1 MLRTFLGRAGVALA
15 AGATL
20 FVTAVPANAATYTA
34 FAFSQSGTT
43 QPAIYD
49 FINSATSSL
58 DMTMY
63 ELEDTTAVNDLIALE
78 KKGVTVRVVLDAA
91 HQSANNSAYTAL
103 TNAGV
108 GVVWSPSSF
117 VYTHQKTITVDATK
131 SLVLTGNLTSQ
142 YYSTGRDYGV
152 FTDDTRDVAAIE
164 KVFNAD
170 YAGTSITPTD
180 GDHLLWSPTD
190 SRSRL
195 LTVINAAT
203 TTLDVEELEFSDSTV
218 VNAIVARAKAGVTVR
233 VVLETPSSY
242 ASEVSAVKAAGGTV
256 VGYSDPNGF
265 YIHAKAMVA
274 DYGLSTQE
282 VEAGSMNIS
291 SNSLSNNRE
300 LGIILTGTGVAQSV
314 ATTIE
319 TTFKSDYAG
328 GTAA

>member
-1 MLRTFLGRAGVALA
+1 MLWKVLTRTGVAVA
-15 AGATL
+15 AGAAV
-20 FVTAVPANAATYTA
+20 FAASVPASAASYTA
-34 FAFSQSGTT
+34 FAFSQSGG
-43 QPAIYD
+43 QPTIYD
-49 FINSATSSL
+49 FVNSATTSL

-63 ELEDTTAVNDLIALE
+63 ELEDTTAVNDLIAL
-78 KKGVTVRVVLDAA
+78 KNKGVTVRVVLDRA
-91 HQSANNSAYTAL
+91 HQSANSSAYTAL

-164 KVFNAD
+164 KVFAAD
-170 YAGTSITPTD
+170 YAGTSVTPTD

-195 LTVINAAT
+195 LSVVNAAT
-203 TTLDVEELEFSDSTV
+203 KTLEVEELEFSDSTV
-218 VNAIVARAKAGVTVR
+218 VDAIAARAKAGVKVR
-233 VVLETPSSY
+233 VVLETPGDY
-242 ASEVSAVKAAGGTV
+242 ASEVSEIKAAGGTV
-256 VGYSDPNGF
+256 VGYSDPDGF

-274 DYGLSTQE
+274 DYGLATQE

-291 SNSLSNNRE
+291 SNSLSSNRE

-314 ATTIE
+314 ATTVE
-319 TTFKSDYAG
+319 ATFNSDYSG
-328 GTAA
+328 GTTA

>member
-1 MLRTFLGRAGVALA
+1 MLWKVLTRTGVAVA
-15 AGATL
+15 AGAAV
-20 FVTAVPANAATYTA
+20 FAASVPASAASYTA
-34 FAFSQSGTT
+34 FAFSQSGG
-43 QPAIYD
+43 QPTIYD
-49 FINSATSSL
+49 FVNSATTSL

-63 ELEDTTAVNDLIALE
+63 ELEDTTAVNDLIAL
-78 KKGVTVRVVLDAA
+78 KNKGVTVRVVLDRA
-91 HQSANNSAYTAL
+91 HQSANSSAYTAL

-164 KVFNAD
+164 KVFAAD
-170 YAGTSITPTD
+170 YAGTSVTPTD

-195 LTVINAAT
+195 LSVVNAAT
-203 TTLDVEELEFSDSTV
+203 KTLDVEELEFSDSTV
-218 VNAIVARAKAGVTVR
+218 VNAIAARAKAGVKVR
-233 VVLETPSSY
+233 VVLETPGDY
-242 ASEVSAVKAAGGTV
+242 ASEVSEIEAAGGTV
-256 VGYSDPNGF
+256 VGYSDPDGF

-274 DYGLSTQE
+274 DYGLATQE

-291 SNSLSNNRE
+291 SNSLSSNRE

-314 ATTIE
+314 ATTVE
-319 TTFKSDYAG
+319 ATFNSDYSG
-328 GTAA
+328 GTGA

>member
-1 MLRTFLGRAGVALA
+1 MLWKVLTRTGVAVA
-15 AGATL
+15 AGAAV
-20 FVTAVPANAATYTA
+20 FAASVPASAASYTA
-34 FAFSQSGTT
+34 FAFSQSGG
-43 QPAIYD
+43 QPTIYD
-49 FINSATSSL
+49 FVNSATTSL

-63 ELEDTTAVNDLIALE
+63 ELEDTTAVNDLIAL
-78 KKGVTVRVVLDAA
+78 KNKGVTVRVVLDRA
-91 HQSANNSAYTAL
+91 HQSANSSAYTAL

-142 YYSTGRDYGV
+142 YYATGRDYGV

-164 KVFNAD
+164 KVFAAD
-170 YAGTSITPTD
+170 YAGTSVTPTD

-195 LTVINAAT
+195 LSVVNAAT
-203 TTLDVEELEFSDSTV
+203 KTLEVEELEFSDSTV
-218 VNAIVARAKAGVTVR
+218 VDAIAARAKAGVKVR
-233 VVLETPSSY
+233 VVLETPGDY
-242 ASEVSAVKAAGGTV
+242 ASEVSEIKAAGGTV
-256 VGYSDPNGF
+256 VGYSDPDGF

-274 DYGLSTQE
+274 DYGLATQE

-300 LGIILTGTGVAQSV
+300 LGIVLTGTGVAQSV
-314 ATTIE
+314 ATTVE
-319 TTFKSDYAG
+319 GTFNSDYSG